1 MSGDLNLDTGAE
13 HQKRDGQGTTD
24 ANLETTTAQANEGAI
39 AGNDNAGNQEIEQ
52 PAPIA
57 SKSGAY
63 QIPYE
68 KLVEARTERDSLKQ
82 RNAELEQQLQQ
93 LSAQQQTN
101 LQQAQQQAQDRA
113 QAGQGATQADANLAA
128 AQAAM
133 AQGVDMELFGDF
145 SEESIAKGI
154 AQLVDAKL
162 QQALAPMNEL
172 QAKKAKQSAA
182 DAHYSAIYAAH
193 NDADEIVE
201 SSQWNQWLQ
210 GLPAFMRTA
219 TEQTLKAG
227 STEQVIEVF
236 NTFKQQTSA
245 GDGGKPNV
253 QALMGKAQQV
263 PPYTLTDV
271 PGGLA
276 AKSSAEQMAAAARD
290 PASLIDMFEGKSVE
304 EIERLMNLVG

>member
-13 HQKRDGQGTTD
+13 HQQRDDQGTTD
-24 ANLETTTAQANEGAI
+24 ANLETTTAQANEGAR

-101 LQQAQQQAQDRA
+101 LQQAQQAASERA
-113 QAGQGATQADANLAA
+113 ESGEGATQADANLAV
-128 AQAAM
+128 AQAAL
-133 AQGVDMELFGDF
+133 AQGVDMALFGDY
-145 SEESIAKGI
+145 SEQAIAQGI
-154 AQLVDAKL
+154 AQMVAAQV
-162 QQALAPMNEL
+162 QQQLAPMRE
-172 QAKKAKQSAA
+172 QESKKAEKSAKE
-182 DAHYSAIYAAH
+182 AHYNAIYGAH
-193 NDADEIVE
+193 PDADEIVE
-201 SSQWNQWLQ
+201 SSQWNQWLDS
-210 GLPAFMRTA
+210 LPAYMRAA
-219 TEQTLKAG
+219 TEQTMAKG
-227 STEQVIEVF
+227 STEQIVEVF